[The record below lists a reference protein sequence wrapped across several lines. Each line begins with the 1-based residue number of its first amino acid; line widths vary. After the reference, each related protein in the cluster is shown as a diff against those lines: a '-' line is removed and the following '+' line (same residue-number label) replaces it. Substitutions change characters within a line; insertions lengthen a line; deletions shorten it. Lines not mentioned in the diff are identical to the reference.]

1 MPNLTRIKIS
11 SSIRHQGTLITA
23 SLFVL
28 VAAIF
33 LFLGCRMK
41 SSEAS
46 PSPAGPETG
55 QQVYDSAFLKFL
67 GSPAALPPMTPG
79 MRKVSTPGPGSG
91 SSTLSGPEGGKGNY
105 VIALDTSRQVLELTV
120 PEDTGYGGRDGESFE
135 VPLYPSFSQA
145 NRGESFTA
153 AAALALKAK
162 QFDDGLYAAVE
173 MAADTGMDRFPGR
186 KSFLLTLL
194 NAVLADSNHSAAALL
209 TAAARLGGM
218 NPPVGPE
225 VAHQAQALQDSF
237 LGNELRSKPLGFYTW
252 NAALIQVFQR
262 DRMLQTP
269 LGPSAA
275 RSLAQALAR
284 NDDLFKAYAASLTL
298 DEKLTNP
305 LAGEDLRQPALA
317 LKSGRTIS
325 FDDHSSLFPASQSH
339 ETELVKALFGNS
351 PIPEGFNLA
360 DEMIKRIRAGQLNLK
375 PRPNSGWYDYQTY
388 ALEPLVIPQS
398 MPEGKRL
405 QLDESYRRELE
416 GLFKSLLALTRETH
430 VKQLEMVTVG
440 MAMRPPHAEPVRI
453 SPDLSLEPLATYYLR
468 RARSYQFVREI
479 LEQSFGPE
487 ALPNLRRLT
496 AAGPVNMPLATEL
509 TLMEALFQGAYLRSC
524 EEMGMKPE
532 TDFSLGHAHDAD
544 LHRAVL
550 AAWLQSLDK
559 DPDLGKDIRMMVPVF
574 YDVNREQTKVWA
586 VLGIASKPLN
596 VNYATPP
603 GLKGIKGPDGSPV
616 QPGEMDI
623 EFVSQHTHL
632 TYIVSAEVYVKHLLN
647 RTEFRQLCD
656 QKKTF
661 KAIVESL
668 Q

>member
-1 MPNLTRIKIS
+1 MPTVTRVKIS
-11 SSIRHQGTLITA
+11 SSITRRGRLIAA

-28 VAAIF
+28 VAAII

-41 SSEAS
+41 SSDAS
-46 PSPAGPETG
+46 PSPAGPQAAPE
-55 QQVYDSAFLKFL
+55 VYDSAFLKFL
-67 GSPAALPPMTPG
+67 AAPSALPPLTPG
-79 MRKVSTPGPGSG
+79 LRKVGALAVTSESYA
-91 SSTLSGPEGGKGNY
+91 LSGRAASRESY
-105 VIALDTSRQVLELTV
+105 EISLDTSQQVLELMV
-120 PEDTGYGGRDGESFE
+120 PEDTGYGSRGESRE
-135 VPLYPSFSQA
+135 SLEAPLYPSFSEA
-145 NRGESFTA
+145 SRGESFTS

-194 NAVLADSNHSAAALL
+194 NAVSADSNHNAAVLL

-218 NPPVGPE
+218 DPPVGPE
-225 VAHQAQALQDSF
+225 VARQAQALQKSF
-237 LGNELRSKPLGFYTW
+237 LGNERLSKPLGFYTW
-252 NAALIQVFQR
+252 NAALTQVFQR

-269 LGPSAA
+269 LDPSAA
-275 RSLAQALAR
+275 RTLAQALAR
-284 NDDLFKAYAASLTL
+284 NDGMFKAYAASLTL

-317 LKSGRTIS
+317 LKSGGTIR
-325 FDDHSSLFPASQSH
+325 FDDHSFLFPASQSH
-339 ETELVKALFGNS
+339 ESGLIKELYGNS

-360 DEMIKRIRAGQLNLK
+360 DEMIKRIRSGELDLK
-375 PRPNSGWYDYQTY
+375 PRPTSGWYDYQTY
-388 ALEPLVIPQS
+388 ALEPLVIPES
-398 MPEGKRL
+398 MPEAQRL
-405 QLDESYRRELE
+405 RLDESYRQELV
-416 GLFKSLLALTRETH
+416 GLFKALLALTRETH
-430 VKQLEMVTVG
+430 IKQLEVPMVG

-453 SPDLSLEPLATYYLR
+453 SPDLTLEPLATYYLR
-468 RARSYQFVREI
+468 RARSYQFVREV
-479 LEQSFGPE
+479 LEQSFGPK
-487 ALPNLRRLT
+487 ALPNMRRLT

-524 EEMGMKPE
+524 EEIGMKPE
-532 TDFSLGHAHDAD
+532 PDALHPREAD

-550 AAWLQSLDK
+550 AAWLESLDR
-559 DPDLGKDIRMMVPVF
+559 DPDLGKDIRMMVPIF
-574 YDVNREQTKVWA
+574 YDVNRQQTKVWA
-586 VLGIASKPLN
+586 VLGIASKPLV

-603 GLKGIKGPDGSPV
+603 VVKGIKGPDGAPAK
-616 QPGEMDI
+616 PGELDI
-623 EFVSQHTHL
+623 EFVSQDTHL

-661 KAIVESL
+661 KAIVASL